1 MPGRYLPLNDGQTHT
16 LDSFWYAIVPA
27 IEEDYIIVIVE
38 VLDDGAWRDTIGR
51 SRYCA
56 VAIREHAAVNDAFT
70 KWFAPVPAAFKR
82 SSSSSSCVTTAKK
95 QPDKKRKV
103 VAIHTPVKVP
113 PPAPAESSSATSSD
127 SEPHQPVSLLANLLN
142 KN

>member
-38 VLDDGAWRDTIGR
+38 VLDDGAWRDNIGR
-51 SRYCA
+51 SRHCA

-70 KWFAPVPAAFKR
+70 KWFAPMPAAFKR
-82 SSSSSSCVTTAKK
+82 SSSSSSCVATAKK

-103 VAIHTPVKVP
+103 VEIQTPVQVP
-113 PPAPAESSSATSSD
+113 PPAESSSASSSD
-127 SEPHQPVSLLANLLN
+127 SEPQRVSLLANLLN

>member
-82 SSSSSSCVTTAKK
+82 SSSSSSCVTTAKR
-95 QPDKKRKV
+95 QPGKKRKV
-103 VAIHTPVKVP
+103 VEIQTPVQVP
-113 PPAPAESSSATSSD
+113 PPAESSSASSSD
-127 SEPHQPVSLLANLLN
+127 SEPKERVSESLRTKFLHNN
-142 KN
+142 

>member
-1 MPGRYLPLNDGQTHT
+1 MPGRYLSLIDGQSHT

-38 VLDDGAWRDTIGR
+38 VLDDGAWRDNIGR
-51 SRYCA
+51 SRHCA

-70 KWFAPVPAAFKR
+70 KWFAPMPAAFKR
-82 SSSSSSCVTTAKK
+82 SSSSSATAKK
-95 QPDKKRKV
+95 QPAKKRKV
-103 VAIHTPVKVP
+103 VEIQTPVQVP
-113 PPAPAESSSATSSD
+113 PPAESSSASSSD
-127 SEPHQPVSLLANLLN
+127 SEPQERVSLLTNLLN

>member
-38 VLDDGAWRDTIGR
+38 VLDDGAWRDNIGGYR
-51 SRYCA
+51 HCA
-56 VAIREHAAVNDAFT
+56 VAIREHAGVNDAFT
-70 KWFAPVPAAFKR
+70 RWFAPMPAAFKR
-82 SSSSSSCVTTAKK
+82 SSSSSATTKK
-95 QPDKKRKV
+95 QPAKKRKV
-103 VAIHTPVKVP
+103 VEIQTPVQVP
-113 PPAPAESSSATSSD
+113 SPAESSSASSSD
-127 SEPHQPVSLLANLLN
+127 SEPKERVSESLLTKLLN